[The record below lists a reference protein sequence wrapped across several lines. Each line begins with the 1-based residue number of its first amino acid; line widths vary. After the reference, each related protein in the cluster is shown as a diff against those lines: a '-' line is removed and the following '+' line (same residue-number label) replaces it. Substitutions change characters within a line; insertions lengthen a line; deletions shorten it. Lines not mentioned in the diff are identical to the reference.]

1 MPPISL
7 SLPSQ
12 EKREK
17 IPSGDGEKVKRRKRG
32 QRKFTK
38 IFLDIT
44 HQNKDITMK
53 FPPFKENAS

>member
-12 EKREK
+12 GRREK

-38 IFLDIT
+38 ISLDVT
-44 HQNKDITMK
+44 HQNKERWT
-53 FPPFKENAS
+53 